1 MRITVFFISGLS
13 LVVSAAEYRS
23 SGTTLVRDAVLP
35 YIEKGELPGAISV
48 LEKNGVCEIACL
60 GYSNVAEKR
69 RITMNDAFMQCS
81 QTKGFCGVTIA

>member
-48 LEKNGVCEIACL
+48 LEKKTVFVKLPVLDIPMLLKSVGL
-60 GYSNVAEKR
+60 P
-69 RITMNDAFMQCS
+69 
-81 QTKGFCGVTIA
+81 